1 MGYYPITAQQ
11 ASREILK
18 INPGTL
24 RTIHNIFGIDYNKP
38 HAILRMEPPS
48 TRAAIRKAATENG
61 YPAAEAVVLIH
72 RTGGRYYWKN
82 SEEKRFYLFTLDA
95 AGGLDNPK
103 RSGYGGY
110 YSDVVG
116 DSVDDASKGD
126 FDKFRR
132 DPCEVYVI
140 LQNDEHKTE
149 KSEYTKPNAATRYKL
164 IDTEKNYGDVSAWIM
179 QDRNS
184 GEKARISRFFW
195 YSGDKKRSEQLADVL
210 DKSGYYI
217 RDRRENLK
225 KRAAALR
232 AERAKTSYSAQ
243 DTAADVAEIENAA
256 TETRLYIAD
265 ALRNA
270 TTITAGKIIE
280 AIHSQCGSRYAFPN
294 AAKRAQEA
302 RSHAYKDR
310 ETADKYKADALKELA
325 KLRADVAAAIKPE
338 TVEEV
343 KTA

>member
-1 MGYYPITAQQ
+1 MGYFPITTQD

-38 HAILRMEPPS
+38 HAVLRMEPPS

-61 YPAAEAVVLIH
+61 YPAAEAVILIH
-72 RTGGRYYWKN
+72 RTGGKWYWGK
-82 SEEKRFYLFTLDA
+82 SDEKRFYLFTIDA

-110 YSDVVG
+110 YSDVIG
-116 DSVDDASKGD
+116 NSVDDASKGD

-140 LQNDEHKTE
+140 LQNDEHKT
-149 KSEYTKPNAATRYKL
+149 KKGEYTKVNAATRYKL
-164 IDTEKNYGDVSAWIM
+164 IDTTKNYGDVSAWIM
-179 QDRNS
+179 QDRSS
-184 GEKARISRFFW
+184 GEKTIISRCYW
-195 YSGDKKRSEQLADVL
+195 YSGDKKHSEQLEDVL

-243 DTAADVAEIENAA
+243 DTDADVEEIENAA

-270 TTITAGKIIE
+270 DTITAGKIIE
-280 AIHSQCGSRYAFPN
+280 AIHSQLGSRYAFPD

-302 RSHAYKDR
+302 RKHAYKDR
-310 ETADKYKADALKELA
+310 ETADKYKADALKGLE
-325 KLRADVAAAIKPE
+325 KLRAAVAAAIEPAA
-338 TVEEV
+338 EEV

>member
-38 HAILRMEPPS
+38 HAVLRMEPPS

-61 YPAAEAVVLIH
+61 YPAADAIILIH
-72 RTGGRYYWKN
+72 RTGGRYYWK
-82 SEEKRFYLFTLDA
+82 SDEKQFYLFTLDA

-110 YSDVVG
+110 YSDVIG
-116 DSVDDASKGD
+116 NSLDDASKGD

-132 DPCEVYVI
+132 DPCEVYII
-140 LQNDEHKTE
+140 LQNDADKTQ
-149 KSEYTKPNAATRYKL
+149 KGEYTKPNATTRYKL
-164 IDTEKNYGDVSAWIM
+164 IDTEKHYGDVSAWIM

-184 GEKARISRFFW
+184 GEKTIISRCYW
-195 YSGDKKRSEQLADVL
+195 YSGDKKHSEQLADVL

-232 AERAKTSYSAQ
+232 AERAKNSYSTQ
-243 DTAADVAEIENAA
+243 DTAADVAEIENTA

-270 TTITAGKIIE
+270 DTITAGKIIE
-280 AIHSQCGSRYAFPN
+280 AIHSRGSRYAFPN

-302 RSHAYKDR
+302 RNHAYKDR
-310 ETADKYKADALKELA
+310 ETADKYKADALGGLEKF
-325 KLRADVAAAIKPE
+325 RAAVAAAIEP
-338 TVEEV
+338 TTAEEV

>member
-1 MGYYPITAQQ
+1 MGYYPITTQD
-11 ASREILK
+11 ASLEILK

-61 YPAAEAVVLIH
+61 YRTAEAIILIH
-72 RTGGRYYWKN
+72 RTGGRYYWEN
-82 SEEKRFYLFTLDA
+82 SDKKRFYLFTLNA
-95 AGGLDNPK
+95 AGGLDNPE

-110 YSDVVG
+110 YSDVIG

-132 DPCEVYVI
+132 DPCEVYII
-140 LQNDEHKTE
+140 LQDDEHKT
-149 KSEYTKPNAATRYKL
+149 KKGEYAKANGETRYKL
-164 IDTEKNYGDVSAWIM
+164 IDTEKNYGEVSAWIM
-179 QDRNS
+179 QDWNS
-184 GEKARISRFFW
+184 GEKAKISRFFW
-195 YSGDKKRSEQLADVL
+195 YSGCKKRSEQLEDVI

-225 KRAAALR
+225 KRAAALK
-232 AERAKTSYSAQ
+232 AERAKNSYSAQ
-243 DTAADVAEIENAA
+243 DTAADVDEIENAA

-270 TTITAGKIIE
+270 DTITAGKIIE
-280 AIHSQCGSRYAFPN
+280 AIHSQWGSRYAFPD
-294 AAKRAQEA
+294 AAKQTENA
-302 RSHAYKDR
+302 RNHAYKDR
-310 ETADKYKADALKELA
+310 ETADKYKADALQGLE
-325 KLRADVAAAIKPE
+325 KLRASVAAAIMGE
-338 TVEEV
+338 TAEEV

>member
-61 YPAAEAVVLIH
+61 YPKADAIILIH
-72 RTGGRYYWKN
+72 RTGGKYYWR
-82 SEEKRFYLFTLDA
+82 SDEKQFYLFTLDA

-103 RSGYGGY
+103 RSGYGGF
-110 YSDVVG
+110 YSDVIG
-116 DSVDDASKGD
+116 DSLDDCSTKGQ
-126 FDKFRR
+126 FDEYRR

-149 KSEYTKPNAATRYKL
+149 KSECTKPNAATRYKL
-164 IDTEKNYGDVSAWIM
+164 IDTEKKYGDVSAWIM

-184 GEKARISRFFW
+184 GEKAKISRFFW

-270 TTITAGKIIE
+270 DTITAGKIIE
-280 AIHSQCGSRYAFPN
+280 AIHSQWGSRYAFPD

-302 RSHAYKDR
+302 RTHAYKDR
-310 ETADKYKADALKELA
+310 ETADKYKADALKGLE
-325 KLRADVAAAIKPE
+325 KLRAAITAAIQPE
-338 TVEEV
+338 PAEEV